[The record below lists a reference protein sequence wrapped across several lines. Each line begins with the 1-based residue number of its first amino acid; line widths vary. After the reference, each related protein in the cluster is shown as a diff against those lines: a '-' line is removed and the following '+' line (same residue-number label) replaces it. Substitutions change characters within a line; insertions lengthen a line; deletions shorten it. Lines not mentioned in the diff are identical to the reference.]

1 MRALLLSL
9 FAPAALL
16 LASTCGWAFK
26 LQPVGGEENPGA
38 ISDRQAAGFL
48 RLFTSDVHERIT
60 RRAYEQAQ
68 VTLPA
73 DVMAG
78 VRWNDNPPAVRL
90 APLFGGCQASD
101 MRRGEQ
107 MDCWFSMLRV
117 DRLALETVMRR
128 EKSIAPLRSHFGDMQ
143 FLHAMA
149 PRAEEPATRTLE
161 KILRWCEFT
170 YAVARG
176 DIGPRVNV
184 HGLRDS
190 PLSLEPQTAAWVASL
205 FGAPEKQL
213 WRVGDIFLARPG
225 DLRLVAFGTL
235 LHLVEDSY
243 SASHVRRETLRAQAN
258 ACPSYQAADA
268 VVEFHTYAEQDTE
281 KHALCDDPPDWLEVP
296 REGSPVDVIAALVRA
311 YHDGAGWPVVKR
323 ILEEDVF
330 RLAERTHGARAGRC
344 FERRAEIPDTEVV
357 RAPPIMLDASCRNEI
372 SP

>member
-1 MRALLLSL
+1 MRALL
-9 FAPAALL
+9 AALL

-26 LQPVGGEENPGA
+26 LQPIGGEENPGA
-38 ISDRQAAGFL
+38 IGNRQAAGFL
-48 RLFTSDVHERIT
+48 QLFTSDVHERIT
-60 RRAYEQAQ
+60 RRAYVQAQ
-68 VTLPA
+68 VALPD

-78 VRWNDNPPAVRL
+78 IRWNDNPPAMRL
-90 APLFGGCQASD
+90 APLFGGCHGDD

-107 MDCWFSMLRV
+107 ADCWFSMLRV

-149 PRAEEPATRTLE
+149 PRVEEPAARTLE
-161 KILRWCEFT
+161 KILRWSEFT

-190 PLSLEPQTAAWVASL
+190 PLGLEPETADWVASL

-213 WRVGDIFLARPG
+213 WRVGDIFLAKPG

-258 ACPSYQAADA
+258 ACPSYQAADP
-268 VVEFHTYAEQDTE
+268 VIEFHTYVAQDTQ
-281 KHALCDDPPDWLEVP
+281 KHALCDDPPDWLAAP
-296 REGSPVDVIAALVRA
+296 REGSPVDVVAALVRA
-311 YHDGAGWPVVKR
+311 YHEGARWPVVRR

-330 RLAERTHGARAGRC
+330 RLAQRTHGARAGRC
-344 FERRAEIPDTEVV
+344 FERTGIPDDEAVK
-357 RAPPIMLDASCRNEI
+357 APPVTLDASCREEV